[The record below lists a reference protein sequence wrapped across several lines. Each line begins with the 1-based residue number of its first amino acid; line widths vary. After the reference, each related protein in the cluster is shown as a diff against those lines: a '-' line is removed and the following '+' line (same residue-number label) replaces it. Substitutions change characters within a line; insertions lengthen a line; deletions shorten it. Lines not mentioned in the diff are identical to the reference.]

1 MKNLKLS
8 SLLAM
13 LVCAF
18 VFTSC
23 SDDDNVG
30 SASDLV
36 GTWQSV
42 QKIYWEKVDGVM
54 EPYYDTEWHECT
66 DEKQEF
72 TADGKLNIYGLSNNK
87 WKLDFSG
94 DYTYRGSMIM
104 VSDMPGEE
112 FYPVGKVLVLNS
124 TTLEIEEHDYDDED
138 DREYYSR
145 IQFRKL

>member
-42 QKIYWEKVDGVM
+42 QEIYWEKIDGVM
-54 EPYYDTEWHECT
+54 DPDYDTEWHEST
-66 DEKQEF
+66 DVKLEF
-72 TADGKLNIYGLSNNK
+72 TADGKLSKYEYYNNK
-87 WKLDFSG
+87 WELEFTV
-94 DYTYRGSMIM
+94 DYTYSGGKILAA
-104 VSDMPGEE
+104 VPGGGTMPIA
-112 FYPVGKVLVLNS
+112 KVLVLNS
-124 TTLEIEEHDYDDED
+124 TTLELEETGYEEEEGV
-138 DREYYSR
+138 EYYGR
-145 IQFRKL
+145 VQFRRL